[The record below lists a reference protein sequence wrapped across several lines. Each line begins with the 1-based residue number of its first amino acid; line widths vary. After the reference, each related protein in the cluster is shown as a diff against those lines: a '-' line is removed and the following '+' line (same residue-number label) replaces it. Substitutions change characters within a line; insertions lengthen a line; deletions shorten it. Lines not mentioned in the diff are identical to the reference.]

1 MVGKRKAPPATVPVP
16 ELDEGTIYETWKDDI
31 KRWSKITSVLPAS
44 RALTIH
50 FSLKG
55 KAKICSDQLPMS
67 ELDCK
72 EGVENLLAALDK
84 IFCRK

>member
-31 KRWSKITSVLPAS
+31 KRWTMITSLLPAS

-50 FSLKG
+50 FS
-55 KAKICSDQLPMS
+55 
-67 ELDCK
+67 
-72 EGVENLLAALDK
+72 
-84 IFCRK
+84 